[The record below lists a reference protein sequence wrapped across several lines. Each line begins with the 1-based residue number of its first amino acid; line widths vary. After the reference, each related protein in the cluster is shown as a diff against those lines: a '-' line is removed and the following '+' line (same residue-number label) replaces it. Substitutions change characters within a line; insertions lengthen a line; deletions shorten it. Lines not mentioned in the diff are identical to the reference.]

1 MVTTVIEKFTLTLVK
16 TVGKNLF
23 KTTAIEVWQWGA
35 RSGLTLNIG
44 RTAGDLEPRSRVRGA
59 SGWKLTKMRH
69 QEGGRDLVKLA

>member
-16 TVGKNLF
+16 AVGKNLF

-59 SGWKLTKMRH
+59 SG
-69 QEGGRDLVKLA
+69 